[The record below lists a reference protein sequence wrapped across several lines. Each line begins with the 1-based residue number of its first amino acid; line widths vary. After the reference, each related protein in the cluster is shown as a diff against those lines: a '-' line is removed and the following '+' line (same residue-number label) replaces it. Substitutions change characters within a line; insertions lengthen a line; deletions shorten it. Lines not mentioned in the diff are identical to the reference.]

1 MNAYSTI
8 VVHLDNAKRRAA
20 TLNVALGLAGAFD
33 SHLVALYAPGFPRI
47 PSGAL
52 AEGTSVVRE
61 IEQER
66 MREAAERS
74 EREYHDAVRRRGG
87 DKTEW
92 RYAKGDA
99 LAAIRLSAR
108 YADLLVMG
116 QPDRYSAD
124 MDEPQSTFPG
134 DVVMSVGR
142 PVLFVPYAGQFSSI
156 GSRVLVAWNASRE
169 AARAVSD
176 ALPFLTRA
184 QRVEV
189 VAFDPERSS
198 DHGEVPGADI
208 ALYLARH
215 GVKANAAQQTGTKI
229 DVGAQILS
237 RAADVEADLIV
248 MGGYGH
254 SRFRELVLG
263 GATRSLL
270 ESMTAPVL
278 MSH

>member
-8 VVHLDNAKRRAA
+8 IVHLDNAKRRAE
-20 TLNVALGLAGAFD
+20 TLNVALGVADAFD
-33 SHLVALYAPGFPRI
+33 SHLVALYAPGLPRI

-52 AEGTSVVRE
+52 AEGASVVRE
-61 IEQER
+61 LEYER
-66 MREAAERS
+66 MREAAQRS
-74 EREYHDAVRRRGG
+74 EREFKNAVHRRGG

-92 RYAKGDA
+92 RHAKGDA
-99 LAAIRLSAR
+99 LSAIRLSAR
-108 YADLLVMG
+108 YADLVVMG
-116 QPDRYSAD
+116 QPDRYNAD
-124 MDEPQSTFPG
+124 MDEPQVTFPG

-142 PVLFVPYAGQFSSI
+142 PVLFVPYAGQFRSL

-198 DHGEVPGADI
+198 EHGEVPGADI

-263 GATRSLL
+263 GATRTLL